1 MFGADGAAKYDTS
14 ITFVS
19 KAAVENGIKEKLDLK
34 KNILPVKNCRN
45 IGKKDMVLNNAMPK
59 ITVDPETYEVKADG
73 ETLKCEP
80 AKVLPLAQLYN
91 LF

>member
-1 MFGADGAAKYDTS
+1 MNKYYVT
-14 ITFVS
+14 IS
-19 KAAVENGIKEKLDLK
+19 KG
-34 KNILPVKNCRN
+34 
-45 IGKKDMVLNNAMPK
+45 
-59 ITVDPETYEVKADG
+59 TVTYEVKADG